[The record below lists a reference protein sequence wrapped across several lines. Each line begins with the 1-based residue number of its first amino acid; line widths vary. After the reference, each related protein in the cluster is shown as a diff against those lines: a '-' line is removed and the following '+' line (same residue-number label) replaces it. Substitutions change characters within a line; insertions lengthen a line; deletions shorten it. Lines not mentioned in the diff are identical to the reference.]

1 MSKPVPTCEL
11 FSLANRKAVVIG
23 ASGGLGNAMAEALL
37 EMGADVIAAARRRD
51 RLDGL
56 CRFAARI
63 GRVCVAAEVEAR
75 EPQSVRELFQLADRE
90 FGRVDI
96 LVNAHGICPRTK
108 AEDYPEEEWDRTIAV
123 NLKSVFIACQEAG
136 RRMIRQ
142 GGGKIVNIAS
152 MLSFQ
157 GGILVPAY
165 AASKGGVA
173 QLTKAFANEW
183 AKYNVQVNAIAP
195 GYMRTELTRAIY
207 EDPKRNPDIVAR
219 IPAGRWGEPH
229 ELKGA
234 VVFLASAASDYVNG
248 FIVAVDGGWLS
259 R

>member
-1 MSKPVPTCEL
+1 MSQPVPTSDL
-11 FSLANRKAVVIG
+11 FNLSGRKAVIIG
-23 ASGGLGNAMAEALL
+23 ASGGLGNALAEALL
-37 EMGADVIAAARRRD
+37 EMGADAIVTARRRE

-56 CRFAARI
+56 CRLAGQL
-63 GRVCVAAEVEAR
+63 GRVCIAAEVEAG
-75 EPQSVRELFQLADRE
+75 EPQSVRNLFQLADRE

-96 LVNAHGICPRTK
+96 LVNAHGICHRVK
-108 AEDYPEEEWDRTIAV
+108 AEDYPEDEWDRTLAV

-142 GGGKIVNIAS
+142 GGGKIINIAS

-195 GYMRTELTRAIY
+195 GYMRTELTRGIY

-248 FIVAVDGGWLS
+248 FILAVDGGWLS